1 MQGKGD
7 VVELG
12 RGGEAVVAR
21 GVLGADDGR
30 VVEGNVGAE
39 VGSEALRQW
48 LDIGG
53 GGASLRG
60 TRGGETNQRR

>member
-1 MQGKGD
+1 VQGKGD

-53 GGASLRG
+53 GGGKFNRHQRG
-60 TRGGETNQRR
+60 

>member
-1 MQGKGD
+1 VQGKGD

-48 LDIGG
+48 LDIWGG
-53 GGASLRG
+53 GGKFKRHQRG
-60 TRGGETNQRR
+60 